1 MNYRLRAFKVAEAL
15 APGPLSYYM
24 SHWDLLDYSPH
35 FTWLVQGGGR
45 TILINTGLPQK
56 TEDLKN
62 LNDACLAFH
71 PKNEFL
77 ADRIWPPQKVLSQVG
92 VKPED
97 VDTVLIISMGAYAT
111 GSLELFRNAQ
121 IYLSR
126 AGWIDFLA
134 PQRPSLVARGGVFTD
149 STLTYLITEGWE
161 RLHLVGNEEELFE
174 GIKMFWAGCHHRGSM
189 AVSIQT
195 AKGKVVIS
203 DSIFRFE
210 NFEKSIPIGVL
221 ENLFE
226 FYDALD
232 RIRKEADIVIPTHDN
247 ELLVRFP
254 NGIIA

>member
-1 MNYRLRAFKVAEAL
+1 MNYRLRAFKIAEGL
-15 APGPLSYYM
+15 APGPLNYYM

-56 TEDLKN
+56 PEDLKN
-62 LNDACLAFH
+62 LNDACLAFY
-71 PKNEFL
+71 PKSEFL
-77 ADRIWPPQKVLSQVG
+77 ADRIWPPQNVLSEVG
-92 VKPED
+92 VKPEE

-126 AGWIDFLA
+126 TGWIDFLA
-134 PQRPSLVARGGVFTD
+134 PQRPSHVARGGVFTG
-149 STLTYLITEGWE
+149 STLTYLITEAWE
-161 RLHLVGNEEELFE
+161 RLHLVGNEEEVLE
-174 GIKMFWAGCHHRGSM
+174 GIKMFWVGCHHRGSM

-203 DSIFRFE
+203 DSIFRYE
-210 NFEKSIPIGVL
+210 NFEKGIPIGVL
-221 ENLFE
+221 ENIFE
-226 FYDALD
+226 CQDALD

>member
-1 MNYRLRAFKVAEAL
+1 
-15 APGPLSYYM
+15 M
-24 SHWDLLDYSPH
+24 SHWDLLDEGPH

-56 TEDLKN
+56 PEDLKN
-62 LNDACLAFH
+62 LNAACLAFH

-77 ADRIWPPQKVLSQVG
+77 PDRIWPPQKVLSEVG

-97 VDTVLIISMGAYAT
+97 VDAVLIISMGAYAT

-126 AGWIDFLA
+126 TGWIDFLA
-134 PQRPSLVARGGVFTD
+134 PKRPLLVARGGVFTD
-149 STLTYLITEGWE
+149 STLTYVITEAWE
-161 RLHLVGNEEELFE
+161 RLHLVGDEEELFE
-174 GIKMFWAGCHHRGSM
+174 GIKMFWVGCHHRGSM

-195 AKGKVVIS
+195 AKGKVVIA
-203 DSIFRFE
+203 DPIFRYD